1 MSCSVDTSYPSARAR
16 PWRGAAMWSAL
27 TVLAAVPFIPS
38 SRALAQDTL
47 PNQVIHFKG
56 VTLTPGGYFAAEGLY
71 RTHSTEADIGTSYNA
86 IPFTGTSP
94 YFLSEWRGS
103 ARQSRLSLL
112 AAGTPNSSVKLSGYW
127 ESDFLSAGVT
137 SNSTES
143 NSYTMRLR
151 QFWGQMN
158 FTSGFGFVAGQ
169 AWSTITTEKKG
180 VAPLQEFIPQ
190 TIDAQY
196 VTGFNWARQ
205 WQLRLWTDL
214 GSNNHA
220 WLVGAV
226 EETQTTVGGHGA
238 PANVVLGQVGGSLL
252 NSTANYSTDLAP
264 DVVAKFVFEP
274 GFGHWEIKAIGSVFR
289 SRVVFADTALQT
301 SYNSHVFGG
310 GVGIGTVFPF
320 YETRADGTKRDVVDF
335 GVSGLY
341 GRGIG
346 RYGTGQLADVVVRPN
361 GQLAPILQGQGL
373 ASLEIHATPRLDI
386 YLYGGAEYNDRNAFV
401 TGVKGSGY
409 GSPLLSNAGCQTEL
423 PPVAGPYVP
432 LSGTCNADT
441 RALWMGVGG
450 FWYRFYQG
458 PYGRFQFGMQYSYLQ
473 KETWSGLPAASNPL
487 GPGIQPTAIDPMGF
501 FSFRYYLP

>member
-1 MSCSVDTSYPSARAR
+1 MTCSVDTSFPSARAR
-16 PWRGAAMWSAL
+16 QWRGAAMCSAL
-27 TVLAAVPFIPS
+27 TALAAVAFIPS
-38 SRALAQDTL
+38 SRAFAQDTL

-56 VTLTPGGYFAAEGLY
+56 VSLTPGGFFAAEGLY

-94 YFLSEWRGS
+94 YYLSEWRGS

-112 AAGTPNSSVKLSGYW
+112 AAGTPDANVKLSGYW

-158 FTSGFGFVAGQ
+158 FSSGFGFMAGQ

-226 EETQTTVGGHGA
+226 EETQTTVTAHGP

-264 DVVAKFVFEP
+264 DVVGKFVFEP
-274 GFGHWEIKAIGSVFR
+274 GFGHWEIKAVGSVFR
-289 SRVVFADTALQT
+289 SRIVFADTSLQT

-320 YETRADGTKRDVVDF
+320 YETRANGSKRDVVDF
-335 GVSGLY
+335 GVSALY

-346 RYGTGQLADVVVRPN
+346 RYGTGQLADVTIRPN
-361 GQLAPILQGQGL
+361 GQLAPILQGQAL

-386 YLYGGAEYNDRNAFV
+386 YLYGGGEYNDRNAFV

-423 PPVAGPYVP
+423 PPTSQYVP
-432 LSGTCNADT
+432 ASGTCNADT